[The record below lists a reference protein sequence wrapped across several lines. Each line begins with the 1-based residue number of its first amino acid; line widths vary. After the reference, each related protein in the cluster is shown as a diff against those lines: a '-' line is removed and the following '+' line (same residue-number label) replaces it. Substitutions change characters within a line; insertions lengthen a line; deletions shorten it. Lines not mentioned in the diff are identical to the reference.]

1 MQLKIYNNY
10 SDGYFINFVPYIL
23 KVKWNSDRMNYKYV
37 KMDKYLTKL
46 FGQPTYT
53 YDILVYALNHSYV
66 TITKQYYLLDLSSNA
81 RYRGHKI
88 SELIHL
94 IEFGNLEI
102 KGTYTI
108 SKWFKDIINQGYSY
122 YQLYKLRNRMV

>member
-1 MQLKIYNNY
+1 MQLKIYDNY

-46 FGQPTYT
+46 FGKPTYT
-53 YDILVYALNHSYV
+53 YDILIYALNHSYV
-66 TITKQYYLLDLSSNA
+66 TITKHYYLLDLNSNA
-81 RYRGHKI
+81 RYSGHKI
-88 SELIHL
+88 SELINL
-94 IEFGNLEI
+94 IEFGNLDV

-108 SKWFKDIINQGYSY
+108 SKWFNDIINQGYSY